1 MSDHAH
7 APEAPAHDDHGPA
20 HYVEFLGLRMK
31 KEYLMVLIV
40 LSVLTIAEV
49 GITFTGIDR
58 KIMGVLLV
66 GMAVTKACFVGLYYM
81 HLKYEKKLLLWV
93 AFTPLPLSA
102 VYAAALMLDAE
113 KVLRGLTLPWNL
125 LK

>member
-1 MSDHAH
+1 MSDHDH
-7 APEAPAHDDHGPA
+7 APEAAHDDHGPA
-20 HYVEFLGLRMK
+20 QYVEFLGFRMK
-31 KEYLMVLIV
+31 KEYLMVLVV

-49 GITFTGIDR
+49 GITFTRLDR

-66 GMAVTKACFVGLYYM
+66 GMAVTKASFVGLYYM

-113 KVLRGLTLPWNL
+113 KILRGLTLPWNL